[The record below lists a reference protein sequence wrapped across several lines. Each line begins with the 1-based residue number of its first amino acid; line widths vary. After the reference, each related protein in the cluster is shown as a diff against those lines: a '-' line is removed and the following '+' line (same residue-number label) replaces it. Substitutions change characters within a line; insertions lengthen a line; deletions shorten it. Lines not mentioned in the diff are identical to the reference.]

1 MKNNTQK
8 EAASSQKRR
17 KPLWLQKLL
26 IRRMIVVLLILFQFG
41 LIITMILQYQQLRWL
56 RNAMSAIS
64 IIISFHVMTRR
75 DTKSAFKLSL
85 VFLILLFPLFGGA
98 LYCILQYQT
107 HSIGFRR
114 YLANIEAE
122 TKQNRHVS
130 KELLT
135 TAAEALPESRKQL
148 HYLQNVAYFPV
159 CRNTE
164 TIYFPDGNDFLASL
178 LDELKKAEKYIFLE
192 FFIIENGKFWDP
204 ILEILKE
211 RAQHGVDVR
220 VIYDDVGCFLR
231 LPKNYAKKLRSMGIQ
246 CEVFN
251 PFRPF
256 LTSVQNNRDH
266 RKIIVIDGKIAY
278 TGGINLADEYLNEK
292 VLYGKWKDNAIL
304 LRGDAAW
311 SFTVMFLQMW
321 KLLTKKSEDIEAFAP
336 TASSSADSDGWV
348 QPYCDSPMDKENVG
362 EHVYLNIIQ
371 QAQQYLYITTPY
383 LTIDGSVLS
392 ALKVCAKSGVDV
404 RIITPGQPDK
414 KTVHFT
420 SRSYYREL
428 LHAGVKIYEYSD
440 GFIHSKSFLAD
451 DAIATVGT
459 VNLDF
464 RSLYLHFE
472 CGTCL
477 YRTQSLKD
485 LKKDYLQTLENC
497 RTITEQDCRHNFIVR
512 LFQDICRI
520 FAPIM

>member
-1 MKNNTQK
+1 MPKK
-8 EAASSQKRR
+8 R
-17 KPLWLQKLL
+17 KPLWLQRLL
-26 IRRMIVVLLILFQFG
+26 IRRMIVVLLILLQFAFIFAT
-41 LIITMILQYQQLRWL
+41 IIHYQQLQWL
-56 RNAMSAIS
+56 RNVMTAIS
-64 IIISFHVMTRR
+64 VFISFHLLTRR

-107 HSIGFRR
+107 TNIGFRR
-114 YLANIEAE
+114 RLSAFEEKAKKHY
-122 TKQNRHVS
+122 RVS
-130 KELLT
+130 NEVLDSAMT
-135 TAAEALPESRKQL
+135 ALPSNRKQL
-148 HYLQNVAYFPV
+148 YYLQNGPGFPV
-159 CRNTE
+159 CQNTQ
-164 TIYFPDGNDFLASL
+164 TVYFPDGNQMLESILA
-178 LDELKKAEKYIFLE
+178 ELQKAQKYIFIE
-192 FFIIENGKFWDP
+192 FFIIEEGKFWDP

-211 RAQHGVDVR
+211 RAQSGVDVR
-220 VIYDDVGCFLR
+220 VIYDDCGCFLR
-231 LPKNYAKKLRSMGIQ
+231 LPKNYAKELRDFGIK
-246 CEVFN
+246 CEVFS

-266 RKIIVIDGKIAY
+266 RKIMVIDGKIAY

-304 LRGDAAW
+304 LRGDGAW

-321 KLLTKKSEDIEAFAP
+321 SFLTKKEETISDYHPQESNDAHN
-336 TASSSADSDGWV
+336 DGWI
-348 QPYCDSPMDKENVG
+348 QPYCDSPMDKEHVG
-362 EHVYLNIIQ
+362 EQVYLNIID
-371 QAQQYLYITTPY
+371 QAQKYLYITTPY
-383 LTIDGSVLS
+383 LTIDGTVLA
-392 ALKVCAKSGVDV
+392 ALKLCAKTGVDV
-404 RIITPGQPDK
+404 RIITPGMPDK

-428 LHAGVKIYEYSD
+428 IRAGVKIYEYTE

-451 DAIATVGT
+451 DTVATVGT

-477 YRTQSLKD
+477 YQTDSLKD
-485 LKKDYLQTLENC
+485 LKKDFLSTLESC
-497 RTITEQDCRHNFIVR
+497 HEVTEKDCKHNFVVR
-512 LFQDICRI
+512 FCQDICRI